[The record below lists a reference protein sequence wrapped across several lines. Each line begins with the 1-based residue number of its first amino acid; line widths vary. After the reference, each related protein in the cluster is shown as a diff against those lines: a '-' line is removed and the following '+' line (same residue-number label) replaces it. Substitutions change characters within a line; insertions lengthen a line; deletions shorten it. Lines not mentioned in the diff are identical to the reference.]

1 MAYCTEQDLIRTRGE
16 EALLQIADPED
27 TGTPDPDL
35 IVESIEYADRKINRY
50 VGGRKSLPLDP
61 DDINDIACSLA
72 LFWLHRRTGLIP
84 EDVRADYKDAIAE
97 LEKIASGKIGVV
109 DSAGSTAPGKP
120 GAEMISGGR
129 VFGRD
134 SDAFI

>member
-1 MAYCTEQDLIRTRGE
+1 MAYCTEQDLIRTRGD

-27 TGTPDPDL
+27 TGTPDPEL
-35 IVESIEYADRKINRY
+35 IAQAIGYADRKINRY
-50 VGGRKSLPLDP
+50 VGGRKALPLDP

-72 LFWLHRRTGLIP
+72 LFWLHRRTGMVP
-84 EDVRADYKDAIAE
+84 EDVREDYKDAISE
-97 LEKIASGKIGVV
+97 LEKIAKGQIGLV
-109 DSAGSTAPGKP
+109 DTAGNPAPENA